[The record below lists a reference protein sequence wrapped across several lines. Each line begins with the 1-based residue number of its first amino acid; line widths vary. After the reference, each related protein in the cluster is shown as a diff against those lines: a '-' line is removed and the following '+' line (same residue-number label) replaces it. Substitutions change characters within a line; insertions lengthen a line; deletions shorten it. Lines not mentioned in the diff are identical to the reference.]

1 MLHDFSILQKK
12 ANMKKSILKIPILI
26 SLLTFSFFAH
36 GQSDKSD
43 LNKELYNWDVSLK
56 GGASLL
62 WGDAASSYSPFTKWF
77 SNECAFTGELI
88 INRRLSNVFGIQAG
102 FAKGVLSGYREVWTP
117 ETHPVASSKT
127 DFFDYHLGLNVDI
140 TGIFNHNPNRF
151 FSLYAFGGVGMM
163 NYTAVSY
170 LDGNVHESV
179 TGNTLII
186 PWGGGA
192 RFRLNSRFS
201 ILLET
206 NFRNTFVDD
215 IDAYVGSG
223 SKVNDIYSI
232 TGVGLTYR
240 FGQKKDKKREIEIV
254 PIVPEDTLIANED
267 LNSHYIPIDVVV
279 SRGMPVTAISDTNY
293 IVNVQIQ
300 KDSLNDYGQYSQ
312 KLPSGFVAYEDN
324 SHGGTFQFD
333 GERMII
339 EWQKMPSAS
348 SLEFSY
354 RLSTQKLEAKT
365 YSFEGEF
372 RYYEDTATRVRTFV
386 DNIVVKAPYDDQ
398 LAVDNSKGQNEIS
411 GVDYRVQ
418 VAAVFGGK
426 SSSDV
431 IAKRLKISEVVYEDP
446 YKRGYRYTVGHHND
460 YSSANIHRR
469 NVSVKGAYVIAF
481 VDGEYVGDLAKTNEI
496 VMDKDAFN
504 SEGVTYKIQIAASKG
519 RPYSIAKLA
528 NKYGMSP
535 NEIYQDAGS
544 VYYKYSV
551 GKYTSLNDA
560 KNALAEIKS
569 KVKSA
574 YIVKF
579 ADGKVTR

>member
-1 MLHDFSILQKK
+1 
-12 ANMKKSILKIPILI
+12 MKKSVLKIHLLF
-26 SLLTFSFFAH
+26 SLLTLSFFAF
-36 GQSDKSD
+36 GQAESPKS
-43 LNKELYNWDVSLK
+43 NTKIYNWDVTLK

-77 SNECAFTGELI
+77 SNECAFTGEI
-88 INRRLSNVFGIQAG
+88 VINRRLSNVFGIQAG

-117 ETHPVASSKT
+117 ETHPLTTSKT

-140 TGIFNHNPNRF
+140 TGFFNHNPNRF
-151 FSLYAFGGVGMM
+151 FSLYAFGGIGMM

-170 LDGNVHESV
+170 LDGKVHESA

-192 RFRLNSRFS
+192 RFRLSPRFS

-206 NFRNTFVDD
+206 NFRNTFIDD

-223 SKVNDIYSI
+223 SEVNDIYSI
-232 TGVGLTYR
+232 TSVGLSYR

-254 PIVPEDTLIANED
+254 PVVAEDTLLAKDD
-267 LNSHYIPIDVVV
+267 LNDQYVPIDVVV
-279 SRGMPVTAISDTNY
+279 NRGMPVTAISDTTY
-293 IVNVQIQ
+293 IVQVQIQ
-300 KDSLNDYGQYSQ
+300 KDSLNDFGQYSQ
-312 KLPSGFVAYEDN
+312 EIPLGFIASEDN

-333 GERMII
+333 GKSMII
-339 EWQKMPSAS
+339 EWQKMPSAEQ
-348 SLEFSY
+348 LEFSY
-354 RLSTQKLEAKT
+354 KLSTHELEVKT
-365 YSFEGEF
+365 YAFEGEF

-386 DNIVVKAPYDDQ
+386 DNIVVETVQNKQLTTDD
-398 LAVDNSKGQNEIS
+398 SKSQNLIS

-418 VAAVFGGK
+418 IAAVFGGK

-431 IAKRLKISEVVYEDP
+431 IAKRLNVSEEVFEDP
-446 YKRGYRYTVGHHND
+446 YNRGYRYTVGHHND
-460 YSSANIHRR
+460 YKSANAHRR

-496 VMDKDAFN
+496 IMDKNAFN
-504 SEGVTYKIQIAASKG
+504 TEGVTYKIQIAASKG
-519 RPYSIAKLA
+519 RAYSIAKLA
-528 NKYGMSP
+528 NKYDMSP
-535 NEIYQDAGS
+535 EEIYQDAGG

-551 GKYTSLNDA
+551 GKFTSLDDA
-560 KNALAEIKS
+560 KAALSSIKS

-579 ADGKVTR
+579 IDGKYAR